1 MYGVQY
7 MTPRRHPGYSQE
19 RDNPYCWT
27 NSKDESENETKKLE
41 WITQREVSWLW
52 QIGHK
57 AIDRRSKA
65 MSNVEK
71 ADVVQNTT
79 FSTPTENHDD
89 ELWINDTEVSLPGML
104 EI

>member
-1 MYGVQY
+1 M
-7 MTPRRHPGYSQE
+7 
-19 RDNPYCWT
+19 
-27 NSKDESENETKKLE
+27 
-41 WITQREVSWLW
+41 W